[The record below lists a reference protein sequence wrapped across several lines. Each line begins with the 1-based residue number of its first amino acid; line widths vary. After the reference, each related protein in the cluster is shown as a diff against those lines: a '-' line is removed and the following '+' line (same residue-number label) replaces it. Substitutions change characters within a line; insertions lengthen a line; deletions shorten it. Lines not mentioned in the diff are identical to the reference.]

1 MNHHKRISTNMSHI
15 GEELIQHLEDILL
28 SDLAIEQARI
38 LDIAHPSSSHQD
50 LVVAVSLSDLVEQSS
65 DAAMRHVRSQLIAS
79 VARLGSGGSLVPRKW
94 ATLPELPVDASGEV
108 DDKALRQVLLSR
120 RSQTIAVSK
129 KEGTDSVPELLSRP
143 KAHRSNTAT
152 TPKHTSRGFC
162 LDIPLPER
170 RGSAVSV
177 IEVAV

>member
-1 MNHHKRISTNMSHI
+1 MSPI

-50 LVVAVSLSDLVEQSS
+50 LVVAVALSDLVDHTSS
-65 DAAMRHVRSQLIAS
+65 DAAVRHVRSQLIGS
-79 VARLGSGGSLVPRKW
+79 VARLGGGGSLVPRKW

-108 DDKALRQVLLSR
+108 DDRELRRVLLER
-120 RSQTIAVSK
+120 RTQNVPVPRREVEDQADSLAEMLAV
-129 KEGTDSVPELLSRP
+129 P
-143 KAHRSNTAT
+143 KSSHRSK
-152 TPKHTSRGFC
+152 TPVSSGPIPRGFC
-162 LDIPLPER
+162 LDVPISER
-170 RGSAVSV
+170 RGSAVSA